1 MDKDVF
7 FEYPPNLVVSGVLF
21 TLLECMMYYLACFQ
35 SQPYSMVKQ
44 SQERLTGNEAF
55 EGFAIDLIAEISE
68 ILSRHTTAA
77 SRREIFIK
85 IFCVQ
90 SLTTLSSGLMTE
102 LMGL

>member
-1 MDKDVF
+1 MV
-7 FEYPPNLVVSGVLF
+7 G
-21 TLLECMMYYLACFQ
+21 FQ

-77 SRREIFIK
+77 TRRRF
-85 IFCVQ
+85 
-90 SLTTLSSGLMTE
+90 L
-102 LMGL
+102 

>member
-1 MDKDVF
+1 
-7 FEYPPNLVVSGVLF
+7 
-21 TLLECMMYYLACFQ
+21 
-35 SQPYSMVKQ
+35 MVKQ

-68 ILSRHTTAA
+68 ILSRHTTFGE
-77 SRREIFIK
+77 RIFYK
-85 IFCVQ
+85 KYFVQ